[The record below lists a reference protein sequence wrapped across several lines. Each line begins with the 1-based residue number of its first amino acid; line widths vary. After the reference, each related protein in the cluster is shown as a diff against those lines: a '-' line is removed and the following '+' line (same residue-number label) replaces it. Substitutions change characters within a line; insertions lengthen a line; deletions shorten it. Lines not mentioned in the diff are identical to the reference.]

1 MHAVWYHPYKF
12 AKTQNTTLCV
22 QGQAPIPLFAIAST
36 SFHIFFSRWGNI
48 SLSTVLSPATKLLY
62 FVKRFPGFS
71 VWLVMGILGS
81 SMGCFNDCG
90 SSGRVAMVGESALV
104 TVSSFASSC
113 AFHFLL
119 GSSLMHCSDPSEFL
133 VSYWAHKRIDIYQI
147 FPQQTGRQA
156 GRGRELPLSAGNSAK
171 LTFQRGIM
179 SGRGGNKG
187 RERLISK
194 RLYQEYGDRIGF
206 WFLTGYDLIST

>member
-1 MHAVWYHPYKF
+1 MCAGPGAHSPVCHSF
-12 AKTQNTTLCV
+12 NF
-22 QGQAPIPLFAIAST
+22 ISHFLFQVRKHF
-36 SFHIFFSRWGNI
+36 SFHCAFPCHQIAVFCQTFPRILSVI
-48 SLSTVLSPATKLLY
+48 SDGYPRVIDG
-62 FVKRFPGFS
+62 R
-71 VWLVMGILGS
+71 
-81 SMGCFNDCG
+81 FNDCG

-119 GSSLMHCSDPSEFL
+119 GSSLMHCSDHSEFL

-156 GRGRELPLSAGNSAK
+156 RRGRELPLSAGNSAK

-194 RLYQEYGDRIGF
+194 RLYQEHGDRIGF